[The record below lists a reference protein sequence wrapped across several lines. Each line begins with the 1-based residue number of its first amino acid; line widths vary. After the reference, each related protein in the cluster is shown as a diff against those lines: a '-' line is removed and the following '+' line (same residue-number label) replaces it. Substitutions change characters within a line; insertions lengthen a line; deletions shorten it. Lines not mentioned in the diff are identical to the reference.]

1 MSDTHQPA
9 YAAARTSLNLISG
22 LLSGPILQEGWIL
35 KKRRKKMQG
44 FARRYFML
52 YQSGILCYSFE
63 PGQPIRDQIHLP
75 NAAIS
80 TASGR
85 KDIHVDSDRATF
97 HLKCLSTEDFTQWMG
112 TFRKFSAPV
121 PESRRSASIR
131 VSSRQGTIKLN
142 KSAAIAEEIGTA
154 SSLCNVS
161 PQTIL
166 ELEDAFVNLRDPLK
180 RKSSGVKDKPKE
192 GTSVFGLFKKGH
204 HGAHESHNESSRLEV
219 IDPTSH
225 QRMHMAIESLKVQHG
240 SLIKSLQII
249 SILDTAQ
256 SVHPSAQASPLP
268 GTAEE
273 EEREDSIPYSASE
286 EKLASSFTRRS
297 KRTSIA
303 TTTNDSIL
311 EWFDASEGEGVQ
323 EFILDDQTSPENGD
337 NGESPSRI
345 VNNDSRSSLGNA
357 EESSI
362 DTDIEDLREEP
373 PVIDQ
378 VTHDQ
383 QVKGISQVQVARR
396 THLPA
401 PITGDE
407 GSLFAVLKKNV
418 GKDLSTIAL
427 PVSFNEPLTLLQ
439 RVAEELEYFD
449 LLEQA
454 AATSNPIER
463 MQFVAAFAVSGYAH
477 TRHRTGRKGFNPM
490 LAETFE
496 DPRMRF
502 IAEKVRHNPVQ
513 MAYHAEGENWEL
525 YATAGGKTKFWGKS
539 LEIIPLG
546 TTHLKIGNDHY
557 QWFKPSSF
565 MRNLVVGT
573 KYLEHVGKLII
584 ENVNGRDRCVLEFKQ
599 SGYWGET
606 NLVSGQVHDASGKV
620 AAQLEGKWD
629 EHLSEAVD
637 ASHFTL
643 LWRAHPWPKHGH
655 DYYGFTSFSMALN
668 EVTPDIAEKLPVTDS
683 RYRPDVRALEEGDID
698 RAEAEKVRVEE
709 MQRSRRRDG
718 KEASARWFTLQ
729 GDEWIYTGGYWE
741 ARAKSWKDTKI
752 DPLW

>member
-1 MSDTHQPA
+1 MSDNNQPA
-9 YAAARTSLNLISG
+9 YAVARTSLNLISG
-22 LLSGPILQEGWIL
+22 LLTGPIIHEGWIL

-80 TASGR
+80 TATGR

-112 TFRKFSAPV
+112 AFRKFSAPAS
-121 PESRRSASIR
+121 ETHRSSSIR
-131 VSSRQGTIKLN
+131 ASSRQNTLKLN
-142 KSAAIAEEIGTA
+142 KSAAIAEEIG
-154 SSLCNVS
+154 V
-161 PQTIL
+161 TIL
-166 ELEDAFVNLRDPLK
+166 ELEDAFSNFREPLK
-180 RKSSGVKDKPKE
+180 RKATSTRDKPKE
-192 GTSVFGLFKKGH
+192 GASVFGLFKKGH
-204 HGAHESHNESSRLEV
+204 HHGTHESPNEGSRLEA
-219 IDPTSH
+219 IDATSY
-225 QRMHMAIESLKVQHG
+225 QRIHMAIEALKVQHG
-240 SLIKSLQII
+240 SLLKSLHNL
-249 SILDTAQ
+249 SSLDPTLSAYP
-256 SVHPSAQASPLP
+256 SVQTSPLP

-273 EEREDSIPYSASE
+273 EERENSIPYNASD
-286 EKLASSFTRRS
+286 EKLVSSFKRRS

-303 TTTNDSIL
+303 TTANDSVL
-311 EWFDASEGEGVQ
+311 EWFDASDGEGIE
-323 EFILDDQTSPENGD
+323 EFILDDQASPD
-337 NGESPSRI
+337 NGEVPSRI
-345 VNNDSRSSLGNA
+345 VTSDSQSSLDHD

-362 DTDIEDLREEP
+362 DTDIGDMREEP
-373 PVIDQ
+373 PAIDQ
-378 VTHDQ
+378 ALYEEQ
-383 QVKGISQVQVARR
+383 LKGISQVQVVRR

-418 GKDLSTIAL
+418 GKDLSTIAF

-439 RVAEELEYFD
+439 RAAEELEYFD
-449 LLEQA
+449 LLERA
-454 AATSNPIER
+454 TATSNPIER
-463 MQFVAAFAVSGYAH
+463 MQLVAAFAVSSYAH
-477 TRHRTGRKGFNPM
+477 TRYRTGRKGFNPM

-496 DPRMRF
+496 DPRMKF

-513 MAYHAEGENWEL
+513 IAYHAEGENWEL
-525 YATAGGKTKFWGKS
+525 YATSGGKTKFWGKS

-557 QWFKPSSF
+557 EWKKPSSF

-573 KYLEHVGKLII
+573 KYLEHVGKLAI
-584 ENVNGRDRCVLEFKQ
+584 ENVAARDRCVLEFKQ

-606 NLVSGQVHDASGKV
+606 NLVSGQIFDASGKV
-620 AAQLEGKWD
+620 KSQLEGKWD
-629 EHLSEAVD
+629 EHMSEAVD

-643 LWRAHPWPKHGH
+643 LWRAHPWPKNTNE
-655 DYYGFTSFSMALN
+655 YYGFTSFSMTLN
-668 EVTPDIAEKLPVTDS
+668 EITPDVAEKLPVTDS

-709 MQRSRRRDG
+709 LQRSRRRDG
-718 KEASARWFTLQ
+718 RELSARWFRPE

-741 ARAKSWKDTKI
+741 ARAKGWKDTKI

>member
-9 YAAARTSLNLISG
+9 YAAAR

-142 KSAAIAEEIGTA
+142 KSAAIAEEIGT
-154 SSLCNVS
+154 
-161 PQTIL
+161 TIL

-192 GTSVFGLFKKGH
+192 GTSVFGLFKKARAHVQIGH
-204 HGAHESHNESSRLEV
+204 HGTHESHNESSRLE
-219 IDPTSH
+219 
-225 QRMHMAIESLKVQHG
+225 RMHMAIESLKVQHG

-249 SILDTAQ
+249 SILDTTQ

-454 AATSNPIER
+454 AATSNPVER

-557 QWFKPSSF
+557 QWKKPSSF

-741 ARAKSWKDTKI
+741 ARAKGWKDTKI